1 MVDRLFVSVNTSQN
15 TGSQKIICDFTNIK
29 TLGYYNYE
37 YYKKDQYTKMQL
49 KVLVEL
55 WG

>member
-1 MVDRLFVSVNTSQN
+1 MVDSFFVSVNTLQN
-15 TGSQKIICDFTNIK
+15 AVSQKIICDFANIK
-29 TLGYYNYE
+29 VLGYYNYE